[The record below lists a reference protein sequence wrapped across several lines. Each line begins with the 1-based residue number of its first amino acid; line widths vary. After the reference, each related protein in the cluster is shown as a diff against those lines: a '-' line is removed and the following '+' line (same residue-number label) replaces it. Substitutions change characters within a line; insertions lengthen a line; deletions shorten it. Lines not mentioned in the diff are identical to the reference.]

1 MKSKPLTQVPD
12 ARARLVKIIHV
23 ARRELQLEEDTYR
36 QLLAC
41 AGGAS
46 STSDMDLP
54 ALESV
59 LAHLKSKGFKVRA
72 SVKSGAKT
80 KAKPDRR
87 QDSSAS
93 ARKVR
98 ALWLFLADLGVVR
111 DPSERA
117 LAAYCKRIAK
127 VDDLHWARPDQMH
140 DLIETLKKWAMRFLP
155 AAIEALKVEV
165 AAQHRRQPFAQE
177 LVQDLQRAVRRS
189 LDGSYDANR
198 DAWAALTEAMNH
210 AAEKTQALAGAL
222 SKLQDQDLGA
232 QP

>member
-1 MKSKPLTQVPD
+1 MERKPLTQATD

-23 ARRELQLEEDTYR
+23 ARRELQLEEGTYR
-36 QLLAC
+36 ELLVC

-46 STSDMDLP
+46 STSEMDIP
-54 ALESV
+54 ALDAV

-72 SVKSGAKT
+72 TAKAGAKGR
-80 KAKPDRR
+80 PDRR
-87 QDSSAS
+87 QDSSVS

-155 AAIEALKVEV
+155 AAIEALKVQ
-165 AAQHRRQPFAQE
+165 AAAEHRRQPFDPE
-177 LVQDLQRAVRRS
+177 LALGLQRAVQRA
-189 LDGSYDANR
+189 LDGSFDANR
-198 DAWAALTEAMNH
+198 AAWAALTEALND
-210 AAEKTQALAGAL
+210 AQEKAQALVQVL
-222 SKLQDQDLGA
+222 TQVQDLGD